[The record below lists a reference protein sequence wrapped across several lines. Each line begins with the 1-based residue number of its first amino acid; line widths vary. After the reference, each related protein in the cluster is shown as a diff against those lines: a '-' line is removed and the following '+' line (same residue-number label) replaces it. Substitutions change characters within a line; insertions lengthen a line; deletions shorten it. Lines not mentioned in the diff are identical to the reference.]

1 MFKIFREGLQK
12 RGPNMAPSE
21 AFIRDRVI
29 SVFWISKGRVR
40 VGRRVRMNVSNV
52 VRWKLCKRNA

>member
-1 MFKIFREGLQK
+1 MELLTEGLQN

-29 SVFWISKGRVR
+29 SVFMMSDVTEVTERASVTAG
-40 VGRRVRMNVSNV
+40 GRVRMNVSNV
-52 VRWKLCKRNA
+52 VR

>member
-1 MFKIFREGLQK
+1 VDLKYLEGLQK

-29 SVFWISKGRVR
+29 SVFISDVTEMTSLAPLARQG
-40 VGRRVRMNVSNV
+40 G
-52 VRWKLCKRNA
+52 